1 MSNERIDLTQFEELP
16 EAPWGY
22 GYWEYENTRL
32 YEDEWENDKIPDRI
46 RGQRWWIV
54 CPTDGQGHL
63 RPGNDGT
70 GFVNPD
76 MVMIPCDEPTFSEG
90 IDRRPAIVDA
100 VNALPEILAELK
112 RCYDLIDAQKENLEF
127 LNGAIEKLHEETW
140 TEAVGEFVE
149 EHHPS
154 EWCDYAGCWR
164 CEEET
169 TSE

>member
-1 MSNERIDLTQFEELP
+1 MSNRIDLTQFEELP
-16 EAPWGY
+16 DAPWGY

-32 YEDEWENDKIPDRI
+32 YEEEWDYDKIPDRI
-46 RGQRWWIV
+46 QRQRWWIV

-63 RPGNDGT
+63 RSSTDGT

-112 RCYDLIDAQKENLEF
+112 RCY
-127 LNGAIEKLHEETW
+127 EKLDNLRRLATW
-140 TEAVGEFVE
+140 NHTDSDNIAGDDDLLLVLTELL
-149 EHHPS
+149 
-154 EWCDYAGCWR
+154 
-164 CEEET
+164 